1 MTVSKKHGRRLSM
14 EEEELWRLVMRDVHQ
29 LARHRKASRVVQ
41 EKRITE
47 RDDKPSL
54 PFAPEPVQKRA
65 PVPSAQTAP
74 ETAIAP
80 LRLGQT
86 TGLDKRTSK
95 RLDHGRLPIEARL
108 DLHGM
113 VQSAAHS
120 ALTYF
125 IMKAHA
131 DGKRC
136 VLVITGKGERYRHN
150 DTGDMHERGGVLRRS
165 VPQWLNEAG
174 LRTRIL
180 KFTYAQPKDGGEGAL
195 YILLRRKR

>member
-14 EEEELWRLVMRDVHQ
+14 EEEELWRLVMRDVCQ
-29 LARHRKASRVVQ
+29 LAKHRKASRVVL
-41 EKRITE
+41 EKRKAE
-47 RDDKPSL
+47 LVDKTSLSPSL
-54 PFAPEPVQKRA
+54 EPLQNRSLVPPVQT
-65 PVPSAQTAP
+65 PP
-74 ETAIAP
+74 ETKIPP
-80 LRLGQT
+80 LYLGQT
-86 TGLDKRTSK
+86 TGLDKRTSE
-95 RLDHGRLPIEARL
+95 RLDRGRLPIEARL

-113 VQSAAHS
+113 VQSAAHG

-125 IMKAHA
+125 IMTAHA

-136 VLVITGKGERYRHN
+136 VLVITGKGERSRN
-150 DTGDMHERGGVLRRS
+150 DITDMHEKGGVLRRA

-174 LRTRIL
+174 LRSKIL